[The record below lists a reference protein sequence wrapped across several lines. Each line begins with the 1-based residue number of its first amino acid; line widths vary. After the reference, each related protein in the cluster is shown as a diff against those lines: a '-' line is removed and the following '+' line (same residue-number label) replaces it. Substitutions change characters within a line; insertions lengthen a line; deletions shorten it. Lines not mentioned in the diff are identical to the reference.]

1 MENNDKQEIGPN
13 AKAMGEIV
21 RYLKNYPF
29 LLITVA
35 GLLILVGILI
45 FDIEKIKEFSVLIYC
60 VVLVPIGFQFLL
72 EFKKQGGRR
81 EETEAKIIRE
91 TSAREPHLSRKA
103 VVSLVLSVLALLFFA
118 NESEKELSDGGV
130 QVGMIILF
138 VIPALVLAFNALS
151 DARQNKVTGKGW
163 AVAAC
168 VLSVLMVIVPLGGI
182 SQSKKTEPAAL
193 SVAPAVPEK
202 IFSGHPPAP
211 VQTPAIATRCVTQ
224 MGACPM
230 MVAIPVGSSC
240 TCTNAYGVFPGL
252 AQ

>member
-1 MENNDKQEIGPN
+1 MENNEKQDIGPN
-13 AKAMGEIV
+13 SKAMGEIV

-81 EETEAKIIRE
+81 ETTIEKTTPDADTPVRE
-91 TSAREPHLSRKA
+91 SLPRLSRKA
-103 VVSLVLSVLALLFFA
+103 VISLALSALALLIFA
-118 NESEKELSDGGV
+118 NESAEELSDVSV
-130 QVGMIILF
+130 QTGMIILF

-151 DARQNKVTGKGW
+151 DTRQNKVTGKGW

-168 VLSVLMVIVPLGGI
+168 VLSVLMIVVPLAGI
-182 SQSKKTEPAAL
+182 NRDIKTEPAAL
-193 SVAPAVPEK
+193 VSPPAVPEK
-202 IFSGHPPAP
+202 MP
-211 VQTPAIATRCVTQ
+211 VSQQPLIATRCITQ
-224 MGACPM
+224 SGACPM